1 MAWKFDLV
9 AGPYKGR
16 TGGLAWD
23 GKGMLFSAVA
33 EEKILRYDPST
44 EKAELFRWF
53 TGRTN
58 GLAVAK
64 DGTVFGAQEGGRR
77 VIHFLKD
84 GSTAPTQELLD
95 GAHHNQP
102 VDLAIDSKGCLWIA
116 DAYNS
121 QPPYGP
127 PAYPFLPHASVL
139 RMDSYGPGQY
149 RLTRVTHDTAGPR
162 AVLLSADEKTL
173 FVADGD
179 VERGDV
185 CQLFAYPLDKHGVAG
200 HRKTLLN
207 LAAMERGIEGMCLD
221 SEGNIIACMGWKKSG
236 SAPAVVAISPGGTI
250 LETHPAPADAPMRC
264 AFGDADLGSLY
275 VTAADGG
282 LYRARG
288 IGRRGVKRSASA

>member
-1 MAWKFDLV
+1 MAWNFELA

-33 EEKILRYDPST
+33 EERILRYDPST
-44 EKAELFRWF
+44 EKTDVFRRW

-58 GLAVAK
+58 GIAVAK

-77 VIHFLKD
+77 VIHFLSD

-102 VDLAIDSKGCLWIA
+102 VDIAIDSKGRLWIA
-116 DAYNS
+116 DAYNA

-139 RMDSYGPGQY
+139 RMDGYGAGLW
-149 RLTRVTHDTAGPR
+149 RLTRVTHDTFGPR

-173 FVADGD
+173 YVADGD

-185 CQLFAYPLDKHGVAG
+185 CQLLAYPVNSHGSVA
-200 HRKTLLN
+200 HPKTLLT
-207 LAAMERGIEGMCLD
+207 LAANERGIEGMCLD
-221 SEGNIIACMGWKKSG
+221 SEGNIIACMGWNKSG
-236 SAPAVVAISPGGTI
+236 QPPAIVVVSPGGTL

-264 AFGDADLGSLY
+264 AFGDADLGTLY
-275 VTAADGG
+275 VTAGDGG

-288 IGRRGVKRSASA
+288 IGRRGVKR

>member
-1 MAWKFDLV
+1 MAWKFELV
-9 AGPYKGR
+9 AGPCKGR

-23 GKGMLFSAVA
+23 GKAMLFSAVA
-33 EEKILRYDPST
+33 EERILRYDPST
-44 EKAELFRWF
+44 EKAEVFRRW

-77 VIHFLKD
+77 VIHFLND
-84 GSTAPTQELLD
+84 GSTAPTEELLD

-102 VDLAIDSKGCLWIA
+102 VDVTIDSKGRLWIA
-116 DAYNS
+116 DPYNS

-139 RMDSYGPGQY
+139 RMDGYGPRQW
-149 RLTRVTHDTAGPR
+149 RLTRVTHDTLGPR
-162 AVLLSADEKTL
+162 AIVLSADEKIL
-173 FVADGD
+173 YVADGD

-185 CQLFAYPLDKHGVAG
+185 CQLLAYPINEHGIAA
-200 HRKTLLN
+200 HPKTLLTFAPN
-207 LAAMERGIEGMCLD
+207 ERGIEGMCLD
-221 SEGNIIACMGWKKSG
+221 SGGNIVACMGWAKSG
-236 SAPAVVAISPGGTI
+236 SAPAVVVVTPGGTI
-250 LETHPAPADAPMRC
+250 VETHPAPADAPMRC

-288 IGRRGVKRSASA
+288 IGRRGLKR